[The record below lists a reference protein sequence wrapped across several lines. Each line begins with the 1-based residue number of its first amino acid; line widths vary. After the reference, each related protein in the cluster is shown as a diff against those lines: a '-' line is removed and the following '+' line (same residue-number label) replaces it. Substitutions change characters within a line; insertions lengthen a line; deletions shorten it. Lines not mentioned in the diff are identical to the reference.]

1 MRLTKTFE
9 KYRQNQLQV
18 MEVTCEVNS
27 KDDIGYLSY
36 QDYQVNLFINHK
48 LIGDIS
54 HVLDNAGLFTD
65 LVDSIDWHE
74 VYAETMAI
82 KEAV

>member
-1 MRLTKTFE
+1 MKLIKSFE
-9 KYRQNQLQV
+9 KYRSHQLQV

-27 KDDIGYLSY
+27 KDDIGDLSY

-48 LIGDIS
+48 FIVDIS

>member
-1 MRLTKTFE
+1 MKLIKSFE
-9 KYRQNQLQV
+9 KYRQHQLQV

-27 KDDIGYLSY
+27 KDDIDDLSY
-36 QDYQVNLFINHK
+36 QDYQVNLFINRRFVS
-48 LIGDIS
+48 DIS
-54 HVLDNAGLFTD
+54 YVLDDAGLFTEM
-65 LVDSIDWHE
+65 VDKIDWHE